1 MKCWLLT
8 MTTLPRD
15 CLKNNTSCKDH
26 SSNHK

>member
-1 MKCWLLT
+1 
-8 MTTLPRD
+8 MTTLQRD